1 MAGPTQY
8 VTGLVSSISWDQVID
23 ALLSRDRAYI
33 DSLQQKIDENNTEL
47 TAWGSIN
54 ARLLT
59 MQNYATILSQ
69 PSTFQA
75 KSASSSDED
84 IISTNVTGA
93 AQVGVYPL
101 RVYSLSQTHQLVSRG
116 FYDSQ
121 STVASAGDSIRIETG
136 GGWVDKKTP
145 LAFINGQNGI
155 KGGSIKITD
164 RSGNSA
170 TIDLTGALTIQDVID
185 AINNN
190 STISVSA
197 EIDYDSGYNVGDAIK
212 LTDTSGGTGNF
223 IVDEVNGGTTAQDLG
238 IYTGSGGVA
247 SSVIHGS
254 DINYIT
260 WSTRL
265 DLLNDGTGVDE
276 GSIQI
281 TDRAG
286 NTDVIDLSS
295 ATTLQDVKDL
305 IEAGPNTNV
314 EVQINS
320 DGGGITI
327 HDLNATPT
335 QNLIVDEVNGGT
347 TAQDLG
353 IYTGSGGVAGD
364 KVGDRVIPYL
374 NTVLLRTLNGGSG
387 ISCVSGDDFQIT
399 QRDGVSFNVDISSA
413 QTLQEVINL
422 INDATGNTAI
432 NASYDREGNGILL
445 TDTSG
450 GTGNL
455 VVTSLN
461 GSLAASDL
469 GILKSVASDTLEG
482 DDLNPQY
489 IARCTRLETLNGG
502 EGVDSGRIRI
512 TDRSGE
518 SAEVD
523 LSNAETIGDVIDAI
537 NSASGIDV
545 TASINSQGNGI
556 LITDNTGQSQSPLK
570 VEEVGGTTARDLNI
584 LQSTTSNVIDGS
596 FEITVSLNSEDTTL
610 EGIRDAINNS
620 DAEVYAS
627 IINDGTGVNPYR
639 LVITSKLGGEKGR
652 VIIDPD
658 FSGGDTLEFT
668 TTVTPQ
674 DAVVVL
680 GEGGGNSV
688 LITDNSNQLD
698 QAIPG
703 VTLNLLSTCP
713 DQDVYIRVE
722 ADVEGIKQ
730 SIINLIDAYNDL
742 MDAINTQQSY
752 DADTKQ
758 EGGPLFGNINLTS
771 IRNELVK
778 QFTDPVEGAAS
789 LNSIFE
795 IGITADTT
803 GHLNVNESELTDILN
818 NNLDGVKD
826 LFSLSQNVALSSF
839 GTTASASS
847 TYSTNY
853 NVESVNNGD
862 TSSDNWG
869 SPGGGWNDGTQSDF
883 PDYLTLTF
891 DSIRTIKKVIIY
903 TLNSTTYPASSYGIK
918 DYELQYLTQG
928 GDPDDDNDWQTYTTV
943 TGNTDG
949 TITHYL
955 PSIST
960 QAIRL
965 KINDSND
972 GKWSRV
978 VEFEAY
984 QASGI
989 GGRLRNYLDYITDA
1003 TTGLIASIED
1013 GLLSQNEDYQ
1023 DRIDAQQNLLDMK
1036 REALWR
1042 EFTQM
1047 EQYLGMM
1054 QAQGGWLS
1062 QQISVLTGL
1071 AAGQQ
1076 RR

>member
-1 MAGPTQY
+1 MAEPTQY

-84 IISTNVTGA
+84 VISTNVTGA

-116 FYDSQ
+116 FHDSQ
-121 STVASAGDSIRIETG
+121 STVASAGDSIKIEIG

-247 SSVIHGS
+247 
-254 DINYIT
+254 
-260 WSTRL
+260 
-265 DLLNDGTGVDE
+265 
-276 GSIQI
+276 
-281 TDRAG
+281 
-286 NTDVIDLSS
+286 
-295 ATTLQDVKDL
+295 
-305 IEAGPNTNV
+305 
-314 EVQINS
+314 
-320 DGGGITI
+320 
-327 HDLNATPT
+327 
-335 QNLIVDEVNGGT
+335 
-347 TAQDLG
+347 
-353 IYTGSGGVAGD
+353 GD

-387 ISCVSGDDFQIT
+387 VSCVSGDDFQIT

-523 LSNAETIGDVIDAI
+523 LSDAETIGDVIDAI